1 MVNCF
6 TFSLRRRTHRPLA
19 TVCGVLI
26 MGMIVNPT
34 NPDLLTPGGTGAAS
48 PWVIAIRSAGIK
60 GLPSVI
66 NTVVLLSAFVG
77 PPQTRR
83 LPIIL
88 IKIPDSRRETLICT
102 RHHALSTV
110 LPARPDTL
118 AHDVPEG

>member
-1 MVNCF
+1 
-6 TFSLRRRTHRPLA
+6 
-19 TVCGVLI
+19 

-77 PPQTRR
+77 PSWTSC
-83 LPIIL
+83 LALIL
-88 IKIPDSRRETLICT
+88 IIIHDSRLETLICT
-102 RHHALSTV
+102 RHHVLSMV
-110 LPARPDTL
+110 LPVRPRDDSLT
-118 AHDVPEG
+118 HDVPED